1 MDKFYSYTDF
11 LNSFGKNIEEVQQQ
25 EQLLNDIYLDLFLN
39 RLSRLHRIE
48 QLYELID
55 ASLDERNRD
64 KFYTYTEELLILQS
78 K

>member
-11 LNSFGKNIEEVQQQ
+11 LNSFGKNVEEVQQQ
-25 EQLLNDIYLDLFLN
+25 EQLLNDIYVDLFLN
-39 RLSRLHRIE
+39 RLNRLHRIE

-64 KFYTYTEELLILQS
+64 KFYTYTEELFILQS